1 MDLLGPCG
9 AFTEP
14 CRPLT
19 FPLSPAGTPESESFP
34 PDVLSYRQGSDL
46 LRPLEPEEE
55 LTCWSEDPAP
65 HGWLRAIRAEARE
78 RLPSYS
84 EPTSRNP

>member
-1 MDLLGPCG
+1 
-9 AFTEP
+9 
-14 CRPLT
+14 
-19 FPLSPAGTPESESFP
+19 
-34 PDVLSYRQGSDL
+34 VLSYRQGSDL
-46 LRPLEPEEE
+46 LQPLEPEEE